1 MTEERHIMIADLR
14 GLPERIE
21 ALVRHLTP
29 EQLTAVYEPGEW
41 TIAQNVHHLADSQMA
56 LFMRFKWIVMED
68 YPTLKPLEQD
78 DWAKSADS
86 TSPEI
91 GASLAILLGVHHR
104 WAQLAESLD
113 DAAWARMGYHPE
125 NGDTRLDDL
134 FAYAVNHG
142 QAHIDQITRVLAT
155 GSQSNGA

>member
-1 MTEERHIMIADLR
+1 MTEERLIMIADLR
-14 GLPERIE
+14 GLPERLE
-21 ALVRHLTP
+21 ALVSRLTS
-29 EQLTAVYEPGEW
+29 EQLTTVYEPGEW

-78 DWAKSADS
+78 DWAKSVDA
-86 TSPEI
+86 TSAEI
-91 GASLAILLGVHHR
+91 GASLAILTGLHHR

-134 FAYAVNHG
+134 FAYAVHHG
-142 QAHIDQITRVLAT
+142 HMHIDQITRALTA